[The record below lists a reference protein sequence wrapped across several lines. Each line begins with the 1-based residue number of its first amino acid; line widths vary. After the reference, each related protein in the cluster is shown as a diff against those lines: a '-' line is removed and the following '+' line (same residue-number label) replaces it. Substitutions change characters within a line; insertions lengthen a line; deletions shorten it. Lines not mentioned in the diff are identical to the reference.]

1 MIFFRQH
8 GPIFACRKYDYV
20 VHIITTICDFWSS
33 IWDVIAYET
42 MENCFT
48 AQKQLCLEENKDLWM
63 VDFGMYVPVH
73 DGRERKTSDELDD
86 IIHHCL
92 DQQICTFMVTEKKGF
107 VQNYYHCLTCA
118 PEQDN
123 VVVCQTCREKCHEN
137 HTLSDSKQGSVYC
150 DCGASSFNSSP
161 CLCLKQ

>member
-1 MIFFRQH
+1 
-8 GPIFACRKYDYV
+8 
-20 VHIITTICDFWSS
+20 
-33 IWDVIAYET
+33 
-42 MENCFT
+42 MENCFKT
-48 AQKQLCLEENKDLWM
+48 QKELCDESVKDLWLL
-63 VDFGMYVPVH
+63 DFGIFVPVH
-73 DGRERKTSDELDD
+73 DGRERKASDELDD

-92 DQQICTFMVTEKKGF
+92 DQQMCTYSVTEKKGY

-123 VVVCQTCREKCHEN
+123 VVVCHTCKEKCHEN
-137 HTLSDSKQGSVYC
+137 HIVTECKQGSVYC